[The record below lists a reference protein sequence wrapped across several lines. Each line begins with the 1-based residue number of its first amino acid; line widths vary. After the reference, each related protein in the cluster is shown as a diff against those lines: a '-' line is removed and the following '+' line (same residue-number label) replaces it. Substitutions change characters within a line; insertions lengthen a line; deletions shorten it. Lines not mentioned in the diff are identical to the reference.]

1 MGMNSG
7 IQDVHNLAW
16 KLAFVLTGRAGPEL
30 LETYEMER
38 RPVAEANLVWSLENG
53 KRFPAIR
60 KALAAGDAA
69 RSRELLDAQGGHVSA
84 LGQDLGF
91 AYRYGAVLPDGTGQ
105 PEHRPDR
112 YVPTARPGHRAPA
125 VALPGGRSTL
135 DLYDLG
141 FTLLTGSADPGW
153 TGAGAGAG
161 ADAGVGSGVA
171 LPEWLRT
178 VRIGAGP
185 LRGVDVDLLH
195 HVHGID
201 PTGAVLVRPDGHVAW
216 RAATA
221 PADPAHA
228 LLEALRL
235 LHLRVGGSA
244 GQAAEDRR

>member
-30 LETYEMER
+30 LETYEIER
-38 RPVAEANLVWSLENG
+38 RPVAEANLAWSLENG

-60 KALAAGDAA
+60 EALAAGDTA

-91 AYRYGAVLPDGTGQ
+91 SYRYGAVLPDGTGQ
-105 PEHRPDR
+105 PDHRPDR

-153 TGAGAGAG
+153 SEAGAEP
-161 ADAGVGSGVA
+161 GVGGA

-185 LRGVDVDLLH
+185 LRDVDADLLH

-228 LLEALRL
+228 LREALRR
-235 LHLRVGGSA
+235 LHLRVGGPA
-244 GQAAEDRR
+244 GQAGDRR